1 MDIEII
7 AINFL
12 MEINYKE
19 GWLTYPMHT
28 RIISIILL
36 SRKLQID
43 VFFGDSMRTLVMKF
57 GGTSVGSPSAIRQ
70 TAAIVQKHKST
81 WDNLVVVVSAMSGI
95 TDQLIQS
102 ARYAADNHAED
113 ARQTIVKIEQKHLE
127 AISELIEDSVL
138 RTELLAVVQQRH
150 SELTNYCQSIQVMGE
165 VTQRGMDV
173 ISSLGERIN
182 AQIVSA
188 VLNSIGVSTQAV
200 EASECI
206 ITDRTFQ
213 NAVPDM
219 QRSRER
225 IQEVFPPLFHQGL
238 VPVVTGF
245 LSATPEGVITT
256 LGRGGSDYTAAI
268 LADCLDAD
276 EVWIW
281 TDVDGVLSAD
291 PRVVQDARPIPEIS
305 FAEVSELAYFGAK
318 VLHPKTIRPV
328 VSRNMPLWVK
338 NTFNPDFPGTRITQ
352 TPERNRGEITAIS
365 TIKDLSIITVEGRGM
380 LGVPGIAARTFGAV
394 ARTGAS
400 VLMIS
405 QSSSEQSICF
415 TIPSLHNGE
424 VIRSIESEMALE
436 LMRGDIDRVWS
447 RDHVVIVSIIGSGM
461 RETPGVSARIFGALG
476 KNLINVIAIAQ
487 GSSEYSISLVLDQE
501 DAVRA
506 VRAIHAETAPQANG
520 GVNGV

>member
-1 MDIEII
+1 
-7 AINFL
+7 
-12 MEINYKE
+12 
-19 GWLTYPMHT
+19 
-28 RIISIILL
+28 
-36 SRKLQID
+36 
-43 VFFGDSMRTLVMKF
+43 MRTLVMKF
-57 GGTSVGSPSAIRQ
+57 GGTSVGSQSAIQQ
-70 TAAIVQKHKST
+70 TAKIIQKHKRD
-81 WDNLVVVVSAMSGI
+81 WDNLVVVVSAMSGV
-95 TDQLIQS
+95 TDQLIKS
-102 ARYAADNHAED
+102 ARFAANNRYKEATEVIAEIKENHLDVIQNLIPDEK
-113 ARQTIVKIEQKHLE
+113 ARAQ
-127 AISELIEDSVL
+127 VL
-138 RTELLAVVQQRH
+138 TVVQKRLD
-150 SELTNYCQSIQVMGE
+150 ELSNYCKSIQVMGE
-165 VTQRGMDV
+165 VTPRGMDV

-182 AQIVSA
+182 AQVVAA
-188 VLNSIGVSTQAV
+188 VLDSIGTPALAV
-200 EASECI
+200 EATECI

-213 NAVPDM
+213 NAAPDM
-219 QRSRER
+219 QLSREKV
-225 IQEVFPPLFHQGL
+225 QAVFPPLFQQNL

-245 LSATPEGVITT
+245 LAGTVDGVITT

-291 PRVVQDARPIPEIS
+291 PRVVPDARPIAEIS
-305 FAEVSELAYFGAK
+305 FAEVGELAYFGAK

-328 VSRNMPLWVK
+328 VTRNMPLWVK

-352 TPERNRGEITAIS
+352 HPPRVRGEITAIS

-394 ARTGAS
+394 ARSGAS

-415 TIPSLHNGE
+415 TIPSSHNGE
-424 VIRSIESEMALE
+424 VIKSIETEMALE

-476 KNLINVIAIAQ
+476 KSLINVIAIAQ
-487 GSSEYSISLVLDQE
+487 GSSEYSLSLVLDQE
-501 DAVRA
+501 DANRA
-506 VRAIHAETAPQANG
+506 VQAIHAETSPQSNG
-520 GVNGV
+520 GE

>member
-1 MDIEII
+1 MS
-7 AINFL
+7 
-12 MEINYKE
+12 K
-19 GWLTYPMHT
+19 
-28 RIISIILL
+28 
-36 SRKLQID
+36 
-43 VFFGDSMRTLVMKF
+43 LVMKF
-57 GGTSVGSPSAIRQ
+57 GGTSVGSPAAIQQ
-70 TAAIVQKHKST
+70 TASIIQQYKHI
-81 WDNLVVVVSAMSGI
+81 WDNLVVVVSAMSGVTDKLILSARLAAGNDGAGAREII
-95 TDQLIQS
+95 TLIQ
-102 ARYAADNHAED
+102 N
-113 ARQTIVKIEQKHLE
+113 QHLE
-127 AISELIEDSVL
+127 VVNALVSDPTEKQNLMVVLQKRLDELS
-138 RTELLAVVQQRH
+138 
-150 SELTNYCQSIQVMGE
+150 SYCQSIQVLGE
-165 VTQRGMDV
+165 VTPRGMDV

-182 AQIVSA
+182 AQIIAA
-188 VLNSIGVSTQAV
+188 VLRNNGTPAQAV

-213 NAVPDM
+213 NAAPDM
-219 QRSRER
+219 QHSREK
-225 IQEVFPPLFHQGL
+225 IQSTLSPLFQQNL

-245 LSATPEGVITT
+245 LAATPEGVITT

-291 PRVVQDARPIPEIS
+291 PRVVPDARPIPEIS
-305 FAEVSELAYFGAK
+305 FAEVGELAYFGAK

-352 TPERNRGEITAIS
+352 NPSRARGEITAIS
-365 TIKDLSIITVEGRGM
+365 MIKDLSILTVEGRGM

-424 VIRSIESEMALE
+424 VITSIESEMALE

-506 VRAIHAETAPQANG
+506 VRAIHAETAPLPNG
-520 GVNGV
+520 G

>member
-1 MDIEII
+1 
-7 AINFL
+7 
-12 MEINYKE
+12 
-19 GWLTYPMHT
+19 
-28 RIISIILL
+28 
-36 SRKLQID
+36 
-43 VFFGDSMRTLVMKF
+43 
-57 GGTSVGSPSAIRQ
+57 
-70 TAAIVQKHKST
+70 
-81 WDNLVVVVSAMSGI
+81 
-95 TDQLIQS
+95 
-102 ARYAADNHAED
+102 
-113 ARQTIVKIEQKHLE
+113 
-127 AISELIEDSVL
+127 
-138 RTELLAVVQQRH
+138 
-150 SELTNYCQSIQVMGE
+150 
-165 VTQRGMDV
+165 MDV

-182 AQIVSA
+182 AQIIAA
-188 VLNSIGVSTQAV
+188 VLRNNGTPAQAV

-213 NAVPDM
+213 NAAPDM
-219 QRSRER
+219 QHSREK
-225 IQEVFPPLFHQGL
+225 IQSTLSPLFQQNL

-245 LSATPEGVITT
+245 LAATPEGVITT

-291 PRVVQDARPIPEIS
+291 PRVVPDARPIPEIS
-305 FAEVSELAYFGAK
+305 FAEVGELAYFGAR

-352 TPERNRGEITAIS
+352 NPSRARGEITAIS
-365 TIKDLSIITVEGRGM
+365 MIKDLSILTVEGRGM

-424 VIRSIESEMALE
+424 VITSIESEMALE

-506 VRAIHAETAPQANG
+506 VRAIHAETAPLPNG
-520 GVNGV
+520 G

>member
-1 MDIEII
+1 
-7 AINFL
+7 
-12 MEINYKE
+12 
-19 GWLTYPMHT
+19 
-28 RIISIILL
+28 
-36 SRKLQID
+36 
-43 VFFGDSMRTLVMKF
+43 MRTLVMKF
-57 GGTSVGSPSAIRQ
+57 GGTSVGSSSAILQ
-70 TAAIVQKHKST
+70 TATIIQQQKSH

-95 TDQLIQS
+95 TDKLIQS
-102 ARYAADNHAED
+102 ARLAAENDG
-113 ARQTIVKIEQKHLE
+113 TGSSVVIEEIQNQH
-127 AISELIEDSVL
+127 
-138 RTELLAVVQQRH
+138 LAVIDLLISDSDQKQILLHKVQQRLD
-150 SELTNYCQSIQVMGE
+150 ELRSYCQSIQVLGE
-165 VTQRGMDV
+165 VTPRGMDV

-182 AQIVSA
+182 AQVVAATI
-188 VLNSIGVSTQAV
+188 NNIGTPAQAV

-219 QRSRER
+219 PKSRE
-225 IQEVFPPLFHQGL
+225 QVQAKLVPLFQKNII
-238 VPVVTGF
+238 PVLTGF
-245 LSATPEGVITT
+245 LAATPEGVITT

-291 PRVVQDARPIPEIS
+291 PRVVPDARPIPEIS
-305 FAEVSELAYFGAK
+305 FAEVGELAYFGAK

-352 TPERNRGEITAIS
+352 QPPRIRGEITAIS

-415 TIPSLHNGE
+415 TIPSLHNSE
-424 VIRSIESEMALE
+424 VIKSIESEMALE
-436 LMRGDIDRVWS
+436 LLRGDIDRVWS
-447 RDHVVIVSIIGSGM
+447 RDGVVIVSIIGSGM

-487 GSSEYSISLVLDQE
+487 GSSEYSISLVLDQN
-501 DAVRA
+501 DAVQA
-506 VRAIHAETAPQANG
+506 VRAIHAETAPSNDGGQNG
-520 GVNGV
+520 L

>member
-1 MDIEII
+1 MS
-7 AINFL
+7 
-12 MEINYKE
+12 K
-19 GWLTYPMHT
+19 
-28 RIISIILL
+28 
-36 SRKLQID
+36 
-43 VFFGDSMRTLVMKF
+43 LVMKF
-57 GGTSVGSPSAIRQ
+57 GGTSVGSPAAIQQ
-70 TAAIVQKHKST
+70 TASIIQQYKHI
-81 WDNLVVVVSAMSGI
+81 WDNLVVVVSAMSGVTDKLILSARLAAGNDGAGAREII
-95 TDQLIQS
+95 TLIQ
-102 ARYAADNHAED
+102 N
-113 ARQTIVKIEQKHLE
+113 QHLE
-127 AISELIEDSVL
+127 VVNALVSDPTEKQNLMVVLQKRLDELS
-138 RTELLAVVQQRH
+138 
-150 SELTNYCQSIQVMGE
+150 SYCQSIQVLGE
-165 VTQRGMDV
+165 VTPRGMDV

-182 AQIVSA
+182 AQIIAA
-188 VLNSIGVSTQAV
+188 VLRNNGTPAQAV

-213 NAVPDM
+213 NAAPDM
-219 QRSRER
+219 QHSREK
-225 IQEVFPPLFHQGL
+225 IQSTLSPLFQQNL

-245 LSATPEGVITT
+245 LAATPEGVITT

-291 PRVVQDARPIPEIS
+291 PRVVPDARPIPEIS
-305 FAEVSELAYFGAK
+305 FAEVGELAYFGAR

-352 TPERNRGEITAIS
+352 NPSRARGEITAIS
-365 TIKDLSIITVEGRGM
+365 MIKDLSILTVEGRGM

-424 VIRSIESEMALE
+424 VITSIESEMALE

-506 VRAIHAETAPQANG
+506 VRAIHAETAPLPNG
-520 GVNGV
+520 G